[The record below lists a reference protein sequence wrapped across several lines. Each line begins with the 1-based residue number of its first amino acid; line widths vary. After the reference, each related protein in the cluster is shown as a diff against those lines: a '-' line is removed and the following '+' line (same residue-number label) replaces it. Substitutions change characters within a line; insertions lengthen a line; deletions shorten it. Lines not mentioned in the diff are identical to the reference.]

1 MANANEI
8 KITGRI
14 KKLPNTPAGSAVIDW
29 LHQNTGNFPGKVT
42 LKAMPGGTTAQAVVD
57 DKPIGIVQGNDGRP
71 YPCSEFNFDDK
82 SICVDDY
89 TVTITG
95 MVPGVANT
103 MSMTIV
109 KNIVAAA
116 APTNTGDLSQF
127 ASEMARIVDN
137 GIRSQEDVDIM
148 MASMKQ
154 NELTDAEI
162 RAVLAANTQFRPG
175 VRKPKAVYQKVKNE
189 KSMRRMVQLALEGR
203 SFILEGG
210 QSVGKNAAAETL
222 CFWLNLPWF
231 LVTMSADMSTDDI
244 YGGKSTDNTAGQM
257 LTLDLAKK
265 ALNGDKEAQVLYDL
279 YKAKAA
285 SVQIIMDESE
295 FCKWLEEK
303 NNGGES
309 MPAVFVL
316 NEMNMGDPNL
326 LAGVFNQVL
335 DGTNFISVPGRG
347 RLNVN
352 AKSFVIGTQ
361 NPGFEGTQTQNQAT
375 TSRFGVFKFG
385 FPDNIV
391 APLRAGLGDFADQVP
406 NAVYNQVNKLYM
418 ETLAAVKSGEISDA
432 CLNIRGYVAAI
443 KLAVK
448 WDDSLSEHILIE
460 VVNGC
465 PIEDQAIL
473 AQKVTLHFD

>member
-1 MANANEI
+1 MANVNEI

-14 KKLPNTPAGSAVIDW
+14 KKLPNTPAGSTVIDW
-29 LHQNTGNFPGKVT
+29 LNQNSGNFPGKVT
-42 LKAMPGGTTAQAVVD
+42 LKAMPGGATAQAIVD
-57 DKPIGIVQGNDGRP
+57 DNPIGIVQGNDGRP

-82 SICVDDY
+82 GICVDDY

-103 MSMTIV
+103 MAMTIV
-109 KNIVAAA
+109 KNIVAVA
-116 APTNTGDLSQF
+116 APASTGDISKF
-127 ASEMARIVDN
+127 AAEMARIVDN

-148 MASMKQ
+148 MKSMKQ
-154 NELTDAEI
+154 NELTDKEI
-162 RAVLAANTQFRPG
+162 FAVLAANTQFRPG
-175 VRKPKAVYQKVKNE
+175 VRKPKAIYQKVKNE
-189 KSMRRMVQLALEGR
+189 ASMRRMVQRALGGR

-210 QSVGKNAAAETL
+210 QSVGKNVAAETL

-265 ALNGDKEAQVLYDL
+265 ALAGDKEAQILYDL

-285 SVQIIMDESE
+285 SVQIVMDESE
-295 FCKWLEEK
+295 FCRWLEEK
-303 NNGGES
+303 DNGGGS
-309 MPAVFVL
+309 LPAVFML

-335 DGTNFISVPGRG
+335 DGTSFISVPGRG

-352 AKSFVIGTQ
+352 PNSFIIGTQ

-375 TSRFGVFKFG
+375 VSRFGVFKFG

-391 APLRAGLGDFADQVP
+391 APLRAGLGDFADEVP
-406 NAVYNQVNKLYM
+406 GAVYNQVNKLYM
-418 ETLAAVKSGEISDA
+418 ETLESVKSGELSDA

-443 KLAVK
+443 KFAVQ
-448 WDDSLSEHILIE
+448 WEDSLSDSILIE

-465 PIEDQAIL
+465 PVEDQAVL
-473 AQKVTLHFD
+473 TQKVALHFD